1 MLVTT
6 YRDGSAR
13 TGLLIGEANARRY
26 FRKRARSVEL
36 QLDGLQIRC
45 TLEPDFWHGHPRIHD
60 PRLSLWLEF
69 KAARG
74 RDGRQPMVLALVPT
88 DADTFV
94 LRPEAA
100 STYQAFGAEIA
111 MLPEPEAFDSLELE
125 LESRSVA

>member
-26 FRKRARSVEL
+26 FRKRVRSVEL
-36 QLDGLQIRC
+36 QLDGLQIQC
-45 TLEPDFWHGHPRIHD
+45 TLEPDFWQGRPEIHD

-69 KAARG
+69 KARA
-74 RDGRQPMVLALVPT
+74 GRQPMIMALEPAG
-88 DADTFV
+88 ADSFV

-100 STYQAFGAEIA
+100 PAYEAFGAEIA
-111 MLPEPEAFDSLELE
+111 MLPHPEPEVFDSPELE
-125 LESRSVA
+125 LEARSVA